1 MAPISKAQEYRARAE
16 ECRRQ
21 AEKCT
26 TEIEKKQWESMA
38 DEWPTMSLS
47 GGGANSTNGKP
58 PMTMLTLRYIKGDFL
73 VTGPDIEPMV
83 FKSRREAKDWCEAHH
98 PGSPVKEKF
107 RRPREDLHESA

>member
-1 MAPISKAQEYRARAE
+1 
-16 ECRRQ
+16 
-21 AEKCT
+21 
-26 TEIEKKQWESMA
+26 
-38 DEWPTMSLS
+38 MSLS